1 MSEDW
6 LLKDSTPTA
15 SAGNFFDVKVG
26 DTITRLFYGT
36 KMKLTVSQVDERIIH
51 TTGGWMF
58 DRSTGFEH
66 DPDIGMGV
74 DFGVT
79 CSQLIK
85 EDG

>member
-1 MSEDW
+1 MSENS
-6 LLKDSTPTA
+6 LLKDATKTIPM
-15 SAGNFFDVKVG
+15 GNFFDVKVG
-26 DTITRLFYGT
+26 DTITRLLHGI
-36 KMKLTVSQVDERIIH
+36 KMKLTVASVDERIIH

-74 DFGVT
+74 EFGIT

-85 EDG
+85 E